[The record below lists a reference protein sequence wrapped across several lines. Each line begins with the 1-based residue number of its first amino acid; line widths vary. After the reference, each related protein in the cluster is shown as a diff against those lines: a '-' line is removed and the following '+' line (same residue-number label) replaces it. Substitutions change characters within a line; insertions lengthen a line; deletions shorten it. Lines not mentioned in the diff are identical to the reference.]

1 MEHKLVELLKNKNYS
16 ISFAESCTCG
26 LLASKIGNVPGASD
40 VFNESYVTYANLSK
54 IKILGVREE
63 TLETYGA
70 VSCQTALEMS
80 KGVKNISN
88 SDIGIGITGIAGP
101 GGGTNEKPVGLVYIS
116 VCTPTEH
123 AYERYI
129 FDGDRYNVRNSAANK
144 AIEIV
149 INLLKG

>member
-1 MEHKLVELLKNKNYS
+1 MEHKLVELLKNKNYT

-54 IKILGVREE
+54 IKTLGVREE

-70 VSCQTALEMS
+70 VSYQTALEMS

-101 GGGTNEKPVGLVYIS
+101 GGGTDEKPVGLVYIS
-116 VCTPTEH
+116 VCTPTKH
-123 AYERYI
+123 MYEKYI
-129 FDGDRYNVRNSAANK
+129 FNGDRYNVRNSAANK